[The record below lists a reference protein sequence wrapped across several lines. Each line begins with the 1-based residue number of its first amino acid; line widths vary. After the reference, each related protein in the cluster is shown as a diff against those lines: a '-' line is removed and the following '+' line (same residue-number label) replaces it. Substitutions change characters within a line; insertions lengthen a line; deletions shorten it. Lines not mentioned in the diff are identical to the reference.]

1 MRILECGLLDY
12 FEAGEKNTHTQNI
25 CKTKQVSAMPG
36 QQTAQEEMSLPW
48 WEQIEWRELM
58 GGKAMLSKS

>member
-1 MRILECGLLDY
+1 
-12 FEAGEKNTHTQNI
+12 
-25 CKTKQVSAMPG
+25 MPG